1 MLTKTEIFHQLND
14 MILVPKFQEVHQL
27 AEIKEIDNDEKIRI
41 IILRGKY
48 NVLLHKSKFEFIFTK
63 NNLNNRE
70 LDINKTYQF

>member
-27 AEIKEIDNDEKIRI
+27 AKIKEIDNDENIRI

-48 NVLLHKSKFEFIFTK
+48 NVLLQSQYLNFYLPKKE
-63 NNLNNRE
+63 LNNHE
-70 LDINKTYQF
+70 LDINKTYKF